1 MPRLRHPPNAETES
15 RISARLRELRNL
27 RGLSQSEFAN
37 SLGVTRARIANT
49 EYGRAPLRY
58 QEARLALLAAPE
70 RGAAQPMLLPFNP
83 LWLAGMQNWP
93 IQLDWP
99 MLLPDPAAIGL
110 SPTLRFSDFV
120 SENLRLLQS
129 FTLDSPREV
138 RLPESWLDP
147 YLRHWTDRQLHADRA
162 ERDAFTLMDILA
174 QTALDLSDVS
184 ALARRV
190 FQEFKSTIQ
199 GAAFLDVERWARDRQ
214 QPHKEKANQVLTAES
229 EKRNVTAMKMQELLR
244 KVRAMTSS
252 KGDKAKLADALSV
265 PLSRVSEWLSGKYE
279 PNGETTLRLLQ
290 WVEQHEAQQKQ
301 SAGSVS
307 APPAPKT
314 QSQRSNE
321 KHSKSGPPK
330 P

>member
-1 MPRLRHPPNAETES
+1 MAIYATKVAHASEKEK
-15 RISARLRELRNL
+15 ISSGFGARLKALMEERGLTQQQIADAVGVSRAAVGKWQQETIPGARELFIL
-27 RGLSQSEFAN
+27 AKFLEKPMESFFDDIPCIDAPAKALHDPPGEVPVSFLSAECRKF
-37 SLGVTRARIANT
+37 
-49 EYGRAPLRY
+49 Y
-58 QEARLALLAAPE
+58 
-70 RGAAQPMLLPFNP
+70 
-83 LWLAGMQNWP
+83 AGMFAMMSTPDGLKAFKQTFA
-93 IQLDWP
+93 QLFP
-99 MLLPDPAAIGL
+99 G
-110 SPTLRFSDFV
+110 T
-120 SENLRLLQS
+120 
-129 FTLDSPREV
+129 
-138 RLPESWLDP
+138 
-147 YLRHWTDRQLHADRA
+147 A
-162 ERDAFTLMDILA
+162 EA
-174 QTALDLSDVS
+174 QTVS
-184 ALARRV
+184 
-190 FQEFKSTIQ
+190 
-199 GAAFLDVERWARDRQ
+199 
-214 QPHKEKANQVLTAES
+214 KETLNQVLTAES